1 MKPVLQIFSALC
13 TAFLHAGGTESYP
26 TIAVVLILVGRI
38 ALALF
43 ILPLVLICFMAGDSG
58 TLVSGFGALI
68 LVYAMSLLFW
78 AALLL
83 SWRCAVA
90 CGCIMLSFV
99 LSTLVLEDSD
109 DLRNLGICCGLVVL
123 CFVFTELWPAPIR
136 TTMKFVMWCRDD
148 GNADSN
154 STYSFAA
161 IPTGDF
167 STEIP

>member
-1 MKPVLQIFSALC
+1 MKPVLQIFSALW

-58 TLVSGFGALI
+58 TQVSGFVALI

-90 CGCIMLSFV
+90 CGCIILSFP
-99 LSTLVLEDSD
+99 LSTLENSD
-109 DLRNLGICCGLVVL
+109 DLRNLGICWGLVVL
-123 CFVFTELWPAPIR
+123 CFVITELWPAPIR